1 MTRDDQH
8 WWPVWIPLCGYR
20 CGYLCGCRCGSFQ
33 DLSRPILANLF
44 FQTYA
49 YPPIFSDLSFQIS
62 LSRPIFP
69 NLFFQPIF
77 LKLSFQTSLSR
88 PIFAS
93 VSFQTCHSNLPVEA
107 YLFKI
112 TFLYLSLEFR
122 NLSFQSY
129 LSRSDVLQGASRAP
143 GRWAGGSGR
152 PEALHCQGAVW
163 SPPAQSSQGRRRRT
177 LPWAAPKIFPPGR
190 T

>member
-1 MTRDDQH
+1 MQIYLFR
-8 WWPVWIPLCGYR
+8 PMLIPLSVQIY
-20 CGYLCGCRCGSFQ
+20 
-33 DLSRPILANLF
+33 LSRFLF
-44 FQTYA
+44 L
-49 YPPIFSDLSFQIS
+49 DLSFQIY
-62 LSRPIFP
+62 
-69 NLFFQPIF
+69 LFQSIF

-93 VSFQTCHSNLPVEA
+93 VSFQACHSNLPVEA
-107 YLFKI
+107 YLFQI

-152 PEALHCQGAVW
+152 PVSPSLPRSCVEPSGAKQPGPQKAHSALG
-163 SPPAQSSQGRRRRT
+163 SPKNLPTRENLKVPPEYPHLASGPALSGC
-177 LPWAAPKIFPPGR
+177 
-190 T
+190 

>member
-1 MTRDDQH
+1 ML
-8 WWPVWIPLCGYR
+8 IPL
-20 CGYLCGCRCGSFQ
+20 SFQ
-33 DLSRPILANLF
+33 IYLSRFLF
-44 FQTYA
+44 L
-49 YPPIFSDLSFQIS
+49 DLSFQT
-62 LSRPIFP
+62 F
-69 NLFFQPIF
+69 FFQPIF

-93 VSFQTCHSNLPVEA
+93 VSFQACHSNLPVEA
-107 YLFKI
+107 YLFQI

-152 PEALHCQGAVW
+152 PEALHCQGAVEPSGAKQPGPQKAHSALG
-163 SPPAQSSQGRRRRT
+163 SPKNLPTRENLKVPPEYPHLASGPALSGC
-177 LPWAAPKIFPPGR
+177 
-190 T
+190 

>member
-1 MTRDDQH
+1 MQIYLFR
-8 WWPVWIPLCGYR
+8 PMLSPL
-20 CGYLCGCRCGSFQ
+20 SFQ
-33 DLSRPILANLF
+33 IYLSRFLF
-44 FQTYA
+44 L
-49 YPPIFSDLSFQIS
+49 DLSFQTY
-62 LSRPIFP
+62 L
-69 NLFFQPIF
+69 FQPIF

-93 VSFQTCHSNLPVEA
+93 VSFQACHSNLPVEA
-107 YLFKI
+107 YLFQI

>member
-1 MTRDDQH
+1 ML
-8 WWPVWIPLCGYR
+8 IPL
-20 CGYLCGCRCGSFQ
+20 SFQ
-33 DLSRPILANLF
+33 IYLSRFLF
-44 FQTYA
+44 L
-49 YPPIFSDLSFQIS
+49 DLSFQTF
-62 LSRPIFP
+62 L
-69 NLFFQPIF
+69 FQPIF

-93 VSFQTCHSNLPVEA
+93 VSFQACHSNLPVEA

-190 T
+190 TWKSHPNTPTWLPGLRCLVVEGASSARRAGGGGPQRLPKAPYV